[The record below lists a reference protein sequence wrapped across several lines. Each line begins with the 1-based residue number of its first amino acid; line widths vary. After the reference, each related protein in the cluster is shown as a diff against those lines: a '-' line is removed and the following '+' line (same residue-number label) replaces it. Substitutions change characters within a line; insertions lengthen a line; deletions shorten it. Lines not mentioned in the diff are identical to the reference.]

1 MDDDEII
8 EIMRSLPEESLANLI
23 ADSILNFESFYFT
36 EMINIRNGRINV
48 LVSPSKKDKVLLL
61 NAISILLSMKTNN
74 TNFIDKTLE
83 LISEE
88 FNKSN
93 IKYIKDDDINFY
105 NVFATHGA
113 SLGLEKLSFTITR
126 RTLDCIRSK
135 KPLKLEDSI
144 NLRIQLFVYA
154 SVWFDMD
161 RYLKYLYY
169 LYR

>member
-105 NVFATHGA
+105 NVFATHGT

-126 RTLDCIRSK
+126 RTLDCIRNK

-144 NLRIQLFVYA
+144 NLRIQLFVYV